1 MFIVLYHEMYGFD
14 CYSPFVKCSLALLEP
29 RLVRDPLAISLQPPF
44 TDSYVITLFVD
55 ATIIPL
61 TLSADATCTP

>member
-1 MFIVLYHEMYGFD
+1 MICMVSIVTAQLLNAALPYW
-14 CYSPFVKCSLALLEP
+14 SPC
-29 RLVRDPLAISLQPPF
+29 LVRDPLAISLQPLF